1 MNSPDKKPLARME
14 SRDVPR
20 CIRFKESEWAEI
32 VLGAREEGT
41 EPSRFA
47 RSMIFIGLDHFK
59 TERARQSRTR
69 IAL

>member
-1 MNSPDKKPLARME
+1 MDDQKPPVKME

-20 CIRFKESEWAEI
+20 CIRFTSTEWSEIERE
-32 VLGAREEGT
+32 ARQEGL

-59 TERARQSRTR
+59 TERLRLSRSR
-69 IAL
+69 SAL